1 MTFARGAASGET
13 IRMLPV
19 LARSVLA
26 LSVLATS
33 VLALSAC
40 TGSDAGRER
49 AAPAQSRADA
59 KVEPELPGDPI
70 RGLAILTAFRDSLPT
85 HSGNAL
91 RCTSCHLDNGTRPSA
106 MPWLGSAGR
115 YPRYRSRP
123 GYEETLARRVNECI
137 ARSLAGKML
146 PEAGREMRDILAYLE
161 SLRDRPRP
169 GALDSVLLRGVADRG
184 RQEYAATCSRCHG
197 TQGEGSAQ
205 APAVWGAGSFSI
217 GAGLA
222 RQNTM
227 ATFVRHNMPFDH
239 LVTLSDQQAADIAA
253 YVISMPRQDHPGKER
268 DWPNADPPSD
278 VAYATAAARAKG
290 NPLPPTRPVLP
301 RRVSPDSAVTP
312 R

>member
-1 MTFARGAASGET
+1 MTLLRGVVSGRAM
-13 IRMLPV
+13 RMLPV
-19 LARSVLA
+19 RA
-26 LSVLATS
+26 LPVFALS
-33 VLALSAC
+33 VLALSAIGLSAC
-40 TGSDAGRER
+40 TDRDASREQPAPGPPSVD
-49 AAPAQSRADA
+49 AAA
-59 KVEPELPGDPI
+59 ELELPGDAI
-70 RGLAILTAFRDSLPT
+70 RGLALLTAFRDSLPAY
-85 HSGNAL
+85 SGNAL

-123 GYEETLARRVNECI
+123 GYDETLARRVNECI

-146 PEAGREMRDILAYLE
+146 PEAGREMRDILAYFE
-161 SLRDRPRP
+161 TLRDRPRP
-169 GALDSVLLRGVADRG
+169 GAVDSVLLRGVADRG
-184 RQEYAATCSRCHG
+184 RQDYAATCSRCHG

-253 YVISMPRQDHPGKER
+253 FVIAMPRQDHPGKER
-268 DWPNADPPSD
+268 DWPNADPPAD